1 MGGVRSQAITC
12 VTPEDRKA
20 HALLMA
26 DMRASAWVAP
36 STARQAWRPP
46 KSMHTSQRTVPT
58 CRLDQTMKPIS
69 PSSTPAVTQEVHFI
83 PCCLPGGFPALKRRS
98 TPRRVSTTQRSVPG
112 TSVCIGS
119 AFVAQ
124 YPRGGG
130 VFWLPVQY
138 LRGLRDLG
146 HDAWWL
152 EVLWTRGDAA
162 FERHCIDV
170 FWQQARAFGVAEHV
184 ALLYLPDS
192 GRDDPPGRVEYLGMT
207 EAVLASRRR
216 DTLLLNL
223 ANSVTA
229 PLRAGFAR
237 SALFDVD
244 PGTFQLWAREW
255 DMGVGSHDAYLTI
268 GMHLGAPDSPIPLDG
283 VPWARVWPTVHLG
296 SWPLQPPPAPHARY
310 TTVTQ
315 WWNNHYAFL
324 DGETYDC
331 NKRSGFLPLLALPQ
345 RAGVPLEIA
354 ANLHAD
360 ETEDRALLAQHGW
373 RLVDPEAVAGSAVG
387 FQRYVQASRGEVSAT
402 KPAYVKAPCV
412 VEATGAEAHLP
423 ASAGLRFF
431 RSLDEAVEALRA
443 VEADHAAAARA
454 ARGLAEEVFS
464 TRVVLPGLLA
474 AAGA

>member
-1 MGGVRSQAITC
+1 M
-12 VTPEDRKA
+12 
-20 HALLMA
+20 LMA

-36 STARQAWRPP
+36 STARQACRPP

-69 PSSTPAVTQEVHFI
+69 PTSTPAVTQEVHFI
-83 PCCLPGGFPALKRRS
+83 QCCLRDGFPSLKRRS
-98 TPRRVSTTQRSVPG
+98 TPRRDSIIAPSVPG

-130 VFWLPVQY
+130 VFWVPLQY
-138 LRGLRDLG
+138 VRGLRDLG

-152 EVLWTRGDAA
+152 EVLWTQGDPASD
-162 FERHCIDV
+162 RHCIDV
-170 FWQQARAFGVAEHV
+170 FWRQARAFGVADQV
-184 ALLYLPDS
+184 ALLYFPDS
-192 GRDDPPGRVEYLGMT
+192 ARDDAAPGRVEHLGMS
-207 EAVLASRRR
+207 EAAFAGRRR
-216 DTLLLNL
+216 DALLLNL

-237 SALFDVD
+237 CALFDVD

-255 DMGVGSHDAYLTI
+255 DMGVGSHGAYLTI
-268 GMHLGAPDSPIPLDG
+268 GMNLGAPDSPIPLDG
-283 VPWARVWPTVHLG
+283 VPWARVWPTVHLP
-296 SWPLQPPPAPHARY
+296 SWPLQAAPPPHACY

-331 NKRSGFLPLLALPQ
+331 NKRSGFLPLLALPR

-373 RLVDPEAVAGSAVG
+373 RLVDPEAVAGSAHE
-387 FQRYVQASRGEVSAT
+387 FQRYVQESRGEVSAT
-402 KPAYVKAPCV
+402 KPAYVKARAGWISDRTICYLASGRPCV

-423 ASAGLRFF
+423 PSPGLRFF
-431 RSLDEAVEALRA
+431 RSLDEAVEAVRA
-443 VEADHAAAARA
+443 VEADHPAAARA
-454 ARGLAEEVFS
+454 ARTLAEEVFS